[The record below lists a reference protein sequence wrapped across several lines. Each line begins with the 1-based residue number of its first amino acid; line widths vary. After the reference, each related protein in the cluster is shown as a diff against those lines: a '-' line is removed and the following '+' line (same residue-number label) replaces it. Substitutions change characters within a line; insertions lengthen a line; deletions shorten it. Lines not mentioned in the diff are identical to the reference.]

1 MLMINLG
8 FSDIFHKLLKTIYS
22 FLKFKNGNVHM
33 IEKDYYRLPE
43 LKDRFGFTEFDY
55 LYLCENYKI
64 PIRFYIHHQ
73 YFLLTEP
80 DNKNRKLNVIGAI
93 NYKGLIEIN
102 SVDRNTFI
110 RDSKVDVSRCTITD
124 KNGITSLETSSDI
137 LIDNCLGERYVQKN
151 SNLTDL
157 KSFPY
162 FSIVIGEENRDLIQQ
177 EDTPLIAKLA
187 LNFKNIVITKDAIE
201 WCKLTLEIDLANG
214 QPREHIIHN
223 QIKQIIR
230 INPTIGGVALYRK
243 VHENF
248 INDDDSTDPY
258 SLYLEVNTDEIVWGK
273 AEKYE
278 KKLTRRTFLNLVSK
292 FKKDIQ

>member
-1 MLMINLG
+1 MI
-8 FSDIFHKLLKTIYS
+8 D
-22 FLKFKNGNVHM
+22 
-33 IEKDYYRLPE
+33 KDYYRLPE
-43 LKDRFGFTEFDY
+43 LKDRFGFTEYDY
-55 LYLCENYKI
+55 LYLCENYNI

-80 DNKNRKLNVIGAI
+80 DNKNRKSNVIGAI
-93 NYKGLIEIN
+93 NYKGLIEVN
-102 SVDRNTFI
+102 SLDRKSFLKNST
-110 RDSKVDVSRCTITD
+110 VEVSQCYLLD
-124 KNGITSLETSSDI
+124 KNGVTSFETSSDI
-137 LIDNCLGERYVQKN
+137 LIDKCLDDRYVKRD
-151 SNLTDL
+151 STLADL
-157 KSFPY
+157 ASFPY
-162 FSIVIGEENRDLIQQ
+162 VAIVMGEENRDLIQQ
-177 EDTPLIAKLA
+177 ENTPLTAKLS
-187 LNFKNIVITKDAIE
+187 LNFKNIVITKDDIE

-230 INPTIGGVALYRK
+230 INPTLGGVALYRK
-243 VHENF
+243 VHDNF

-278 KKLTRRTFLNLVSK
+278 KKLTKRTFLNLVSK